1 MSKIS
6 KEIKR
11 ELVLRDE
18 IKKSLDIKI
27 TLENKLRFL
36 NKELRKLQKK

>member
-18 IKKSLDIKI
+18 IKKSLEIKI
-27 TLENKLRFL
+27 SLENKLIFL
-36 NKELRKLQKK
+36 NNELRKLQNK

>member
-18 IKKSLDIKI
+18 IKKSLEIKI
-27 TLENKLRFL
+27 SLENKLSFL
-36 NKELRKLQKK
+36 NNELRKLQNK

>member
-27 TLENKLRFL
+27 SLENKLRFL
-36 NKELRKLQKK
+36 NNELRKLQKK

>member
-18 IKKSLDIKI
+18 IKKSLEIKI
-27 TLENKLRFL
+27 SLKNKLRFL
-36 NKELRKLQKK
+36 NNELRKLQKK